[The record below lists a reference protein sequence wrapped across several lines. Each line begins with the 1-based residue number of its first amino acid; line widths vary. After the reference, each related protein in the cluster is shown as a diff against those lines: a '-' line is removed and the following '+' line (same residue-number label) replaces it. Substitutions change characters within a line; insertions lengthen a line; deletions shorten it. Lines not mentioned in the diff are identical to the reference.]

1 MSSSSLS
8 NICTLNSQIRALSFS
23 VSVRYTLR
31 TKQIEL
37 TDNDSDRDMK
47 MLQTATAVDVSHGA
61 AGGRTVVVGV
71 KMDSLSRELL
81 TWALFKV
88 AQPGDVVLA
97 LHVLGNDEIM
107 NRDGKSSLFSL
118 VKAFDS
124 VLAVYE
130 GFCNLKQV
138 DLKLK
143 ICRGSSVRKI
153 LVREANAYS
162 ASHIIVGTPQGL
174 HKIRPC
180 ISVAR
185 YCAKKLSKDC
195 WVFAVD
201 NGKVVFKR
209 DGSPSTRADLKGLD
223 RDHRNGLLG
232 SIHWT
237 RGKSSKVL
245 NDDGTGMHDDKGGRK
260 FSDHSLAKAFS
271 MDSEEFIENRRC
283 SICASSSTT
292 AWFDSSCNHSE
303 EESSGDGY
311 GENSLA
317 LVPVQTKDAAS
328 KMITLPIREVPESK
342 PGWPLLHRTILS
354 ERQCTER
361 SWLRQISVVQWA
373 LQLPS
378 RNLSY
383 AAPHDR
389 KTNNCDPNN
398 DQFLAL
404 DSKSGA
410 LVPVDAQIGTA
421 SSPERNS
428 ISSPKE
434 LEGLHEKYSSTCRLF
449 KYQEL
454 VSATSNFLP
463 DNLIGKGG
471 SSRVYRG
478 CLPDGKEL
486 AVKILKPSDDV
497 LKEFVLEI
505 EIITTLHHKNIIS
518 LLGFCFEDGNLLLVY
533 DFLSRGSLEENLHGN
548 KKNPLVFGWTE
559 RYKVAMGVAEALEYL
574 HNNEGQSVIH
584 RDVKSSN
591 VLLSEDFE
599 PQLSDFGLAKWASI
613 SSSHIT
619 CTDVAGT
626 FGYMAPEYF
635 MYGKVN
641 DKIDVYAF
649 GVVLLELLSGRKPIS
664 GDYPKGQESLV
675 MWASPI
681 LNSGKVSQLLDPS
694 LGDKYDHEEMERM
707 VLAATLCIRR
717 APRARPQMSL
727 ISKLLGGDAEVI
739 KWAKLE
745 VNALEAPEMLDDE
758 ACPPSNLQSHLNL
771 ALLDVEDDSLSM
783 CSVEHNV
790 SLEDYLRGRWSR
802 SSSFD

>member
-1 MSSSSLS
+1 
-8 NICTLNSQIRALSFS
+8 
-23 VSVRYTLR
+23 
-31 TKQIEL
+31 
-37 TDNDSDRDMK
+37 MK
-47 MLQTATAVDVSHGA
+47 MLQPATAGEARYGGA
-61 AGGRTVVVGV
+61 DGRTVVVGV
-71 KMDSLSRELL
+71 KMDSNSTELL

-88 AQPGDVVLA
+88 AQPGDVVFA
-97 LHVLGNDEIM
+97 LHVLGNDEIV

-153 LVREANAYS
+153 LVREAVTYS

-195 WVFAVD
+195 WVLAVN

-209 DGSPSTRADLKGLD
+209 DGSPATRSDLKGLD
-223 RDHRNGLLG
+223 GDHRNGLLG
-232 SIHWT
+232 SIQWKLS
-237 RGKSSKVL
+237 KSSKVL
-245 NDDGTGMHDDKGGRK
+245 DDDGTGLHDKGSGQY
-260 FSDHSLAKAFS
+260 SDHSLAKAF
-271 MDSEEFIENRRC
+271 MDSKEFIGKKRC
-283 SICASSSTT
+283 SICASTP
-292 AWFDSSCNHSE
+292 ALFDSPCNHLA
-303 EESSGDGY
+303 EESCGDGCN
-311 GENSLA
+311 ENSLA
-317 LVPVQTKDAAS
+317 LVPVKTNDAAS
-328 KMITLPIREVPESK
+328 RMTTLHGREVTELK
-342 PGWPLLHRTILS
+342 PGWPLLHRAILS
-354 ERQCTER
+354 DRQCSER
-361 SWLRQISVVQWA
+361 SLLRQISVVQWVM
-373 LQLPS
+373 QFPS

-383 AAPHDR
+383 AANHGL
-389 KTNNCDPNN
+389 KTNNCDRDK

-410 LVPVDAQIGTA
+410 LVPVDAEIGA
-421 SSPERNS
+421 DSSPEH
-428 ISSPKE
+428 SSRKVPKE
-434 LEGLHEKYSSTCRLF
+434 LDGFHEKYSSTCRLF

-463 DNLIGKGG
+463 ENLIGKGG
-471 SSRVYRG
+471 SSQVFRG

-533 DFLSRGSLEENLHGN
+533 DFLSRGSLEENLHG
-548 KKNPLVFGWTE
+548 KKNPLVFGWAE

-574 HNNEGQSVIH
+574 HNIEGQSVIH

-599 PQLSDFGLAKWASI
+599 PQLSDFGLAKWAS

-681 LNSGKVSQLLDPS
+681 INSGKVSQLLDPS
-694 LGDKYDHEEMERM
+694 LGNSYDHEEMERM
-707 VLAATLCIRR
+707 VLAATLCLRR

-727 ISKLLGGDAEVI
+727 ISKLLGGDADVI
-739 KWAKLE
+739 KWARLE
-745 VNALEAPEMLDDE
+745 VSALEVPEMLDDE
-758 ACPPSNLQSHLNL
+758 AWPPSNLQSHLNL

-783 CSVEHNV
+783 CSVEQNV

>member
-1 MSSSSLS
+1 M
-8 NICTLNSQIRALSFS
+8 FWP
-23 VSVRYTLR
+23 
-31 TKQIEL
+31 K
-37 TDNDSDRDMK
+37 
-47 MLQTATAVDVSHGA
+47 
-61 AGGRTVVVGV
+61 
-71 KMDSLSRELL
+71 
-81 TWALFKV
+81 
-88 AQPGDVVLA
+88 
-97 LHVLGNDEIM
+97 
-107 NRDGKSSLFSL
+107 
-118 VKAFDS
+118 
-124 VLAVYE
+124 
-130 GFCNLKQV
+130 V
-138 DLKLK
+138 DLKFK
-143 ICRGSSVRKI
+143 ICRGSSVRRI

-162 ASHIIVGTPQGL
+162 ATHIIVGSSQGL
-174 HKIRPC
+174 HIIRPC

-185 YCAKKLSKDC
+185 YCAKKLPKDC
-195 WVFAVD
+195 WVLAVD
-201 NGKVVFKR
+201 NGKIVFKR
-209 DGSPSTRADLKGLD
+209 EGSPATRAELKGLD
-223 RDHRNGLLG
+223 QDHKTRLLG
-232 SIHWT
+232 SIHRT
-237 RGKSSKVL
+237 ISKGSKVL
-245 NDDGTGMHDDKGGRK
+245 DDDGTGIHEKGCGNGEY
-260 FSDHSLAKAFS
+260 SDHSLAKAFL
-271 MDSEEFIENRRC
+271 DSKEFVEKKRC
-283 SICASSSTT
+283 SICAS
-292 AWFDSSCNHSE
+292 E
-303 EESSGDGY
+303 EESCGDASD
-311 GENSLA
+311 ENNPLA
-317 LVPVQTKDAAS
+317 IVPVQTNDAA
-328 KMITLPIREVPESK
+328 SK
-342 PGWPLLHRTILS
+342 PGWPLLRKTIASDKKCS
-354 ERQCTER
+354 EK
-361 SWLRQISVVQWA
+361 SLLRQISVVQWA
-373 LQLPS
+373 MQLPS
-378 RNLSY
+378 RDLSY
-383 AAPHDR
+383 AAHQDH
-389 KTNNCDPNN
+389 KANNCDQNK

-410 LVPVDAQIGTA
+410 LVPVDAEIGTA

-428 ISSPKE
+428 RSIPKE

-449 KYQEL
+449 EYQEL
-454 VSATSNFLP
+454 VLATSNFLP
-463 DNLIGKGG
+463 ENLIGKGG
-471 SSRVYRG
+471 SSQVYRG

-505 EIITTLHHKNIIS
+505 EIITTLNHKNIIS

-599 PQLSDFGLAKWASI
+599 PQLSDFGLAKWAST
-613 SSSHIT
+613 SSSHII

-681 LNSGKVSQLLDPS
+681 LNSGKVLQMLDPS
-694 LGDKYDHEEMERM
+694 LGENYDHEEMERM

-717 APRARPQMSL
+717 APRARPLMSL
-727 ISKLLGGDAEVI
+727 ISKLLGGDPDVI
-739 KWAKLE
+739 KWARLE
-745 VNALEAPEMLDDE
+745 ANALEAPEMLDGE

-783 CSVEHNV
+783 CSVEQNV

>member
-1 MSSSSLS
+1 
-8 NICTLNSQIRALSFS
+8 
-23 VSVRYTLR
+23 
-31 TKQIEL
+31 
-37 TDNDSDRDMK
+37 
-47 MLQTATAVDVSHGA
+47 MLPTSTAGEASH
-61 AGGRTVVVGV
+61 GGRTVVVGV
-71 KMDSLSRELL
+71 KMDSHSTELL

-88 AQPGDVVLA
+88 AQPCDVVLA
-97 LHVLGNDEIM
+97 LHVLGNDEIV

-138 DLKLK
+138 DLKFK
-143 ICRGSSVRKI
+143 ICRGSSVRRI

-162 ASHIIVGTPQGL
+162 ATHIIVGSPQGL
-174 HKIRPC
+174 QRIRPY

-185 YCAKKLSKDC
+185 YCAKKLPRDC
-195 WVFAVD
+195 CVLAVN
-201 NGKVVFKR
+201 NGKIVFKR
-209 DGSPSTRADLKGLD
+209 DGSPVTAADMKGVD
-223 RDHRNGLLG
+223 QNHATGVPS
-232 SIHWT
+232 SIHRT
-237 RGKSSKVL
+237 LGKTSKVQD
-245 NDDGTGMHDDKGGRK
+245 DDGKGSGQ
-260 FSDHSLAKAFS
+260 FSDHSLAKAFL
-271 MDSEEFIENRRC
+271 DSKEFIEKKSC
-283 SICASSSTT
+283 SVCSSNP
-292 AWFDSSCNHSE
+292 ALFGLCCNHSS
-303 EESSGDGY
+303 EESCGDACD
-311 GENSLA
+311 ENPLA
-317 LVPVQTKDAAS
+317 IVSVQTNDS
-328 KMITLPIREVPESK
+328 VSK
-342 PGWPLLHRTILS
+342 PGWPLLHKTITSDRKCS
-354 ERQCTER
+354 ER
-361 SWLRQISVVQWA
+361 SLFRQISVVQWA
-373 LQLPS
+373 MQLPS

-383 AAPHDR
+383 AAHLEQ
-389 KTNNCDPNN
+389 KTNNCGPNK
-398 DQFLAL
+398 DQFLGL

-410 LVPVDAQIGTA
+410 LVPVDAEIGTP
-421 SSPERNS
+421 SVPEHNS
-428 ISSPKE
+428 RSIPKE
-434 LEGLHEKYSSTCRLF
+434 LEGLHERYSSSCRLF

-454 VSATSNFLP
+454 VLATSNFLP
-463 DNLIGKGG
+463 ENLIGKGG
-471 SSRVYRG
+471 SSQVYRG

-497 LKEFVLEI
+497 MKEFVLEI

-533 DFLSRGSLEENLHGN
+533 DFLSRGSLEENIHGN

-599 PQLSDFGLAKWASI
+599 PQLSDFGLAKWAST
-613 SSSHIT
+613 SSSHII

-664 GDYPKGQESLV
+664 SDYPKGQESLV
-675 MWASPI
+675 MWANPI
-681 LNSGKVSQLLDPS
+681 LNSGKVLQLLDPS
-694 LGDKYDHEEMERM
+694 LGDNYDPEEMERM

-727 ISKLLGGDAEVI
+727 IKKVLGGDGEVM
-739 KWAKLE
+739 KWARLE
-745 VNALEAPEMLDDE
+745 VNAVEAAEMGDDE
-758 ACPPSNLQSHLNL
+758 ACPPSSNLQSHLNL
-771 ALLDVEDDSLSM
+771 ALRDVEDDSLSM
-783 CSVEHNV
+783 CSVEQNI

>member
-1 MSSSSLS
+1 
-8 NICTLNSQIRALSFS
+8 
-23 VSVRYTLR
+23 
-31 TKQIEL
+31 
-37 TDNDSDRDMK
+37 
-47 MLQTATAVDVSHGA
+47 MLPHVTAAESGS
-61 AGGRTVVVGV
+61 RTVVVGV
-71 KMDSLSRELL
+71 KMDSHSTELL

-88 AQPGDVVLA
+88 AQPGDLVLA
-97 LHVLGNDEIM
+97 LHVLGNGEIV

-118 VKAFDS
+118 VRAFDS

-162 ASHIIVGTPQGL
+162 ATHIVVGSPHGL

-185 YCAKKLSKDC
+185 YCAKKLPKDC
-195 WVFAVD
+195 WVLAVD

-209 DGSPSTRADLKGLD
+209 EGPPATRADLKGLD
-223 RDHRNGLLG
+223 GDHKNGLLG
-232 SIHWT
+232 SVHRT
-237 RGKSSKVL
+237 LGKSSKVL
-245 NDDGTGMHDDKGGRK
+245 DDGGREMHEKVRGQ
-260 FSDHSLAKAFS
+260 FSDHSLAKAFL
-271 MDSEEFIENRRC
+271 DSTEFNGKKRC
-283 SICASSSTT
+283 SICDSTPSL
-292 AWFDSSCNHSE
+292 FDSSCNHSE
-303 EESSGDGY
+303 EESCDAC
-311 GENSLA
+311 EEKNPLA
-317 LVPVQTKDAAS
+317 IVPVQTNDAA
-328 KMITLPIREVPESK
+328 SK
-342 PGWPLLHRTILS
+342 PGWPLLRKTIVSDKKCS
-354 ERQCTER
+354 ER
-361 SWLRQISVVQWA
+361 SMYRQISVVQWA
-373 LQLPS
+373 MQLPS

-383 AAPHDR
+383 AANQDH
-389 KTNNCDPNN
+389 KTSNFGLNNS
-398 DQFLAL
+398 QVLTL
-404 DSKSGA
+404 DSNSGA
-410 LVPVDAQIGTA
+410 LVPVNAEIGRT
-421 SSPERNS
+421 SSPQHNS
-428 ISSPKE
+428 RSIPKE

-454 VSATSNFLP
+454 VLATSNFLP
-463 DNLIGKGG
+463 ENLIGKGG
-471 SSRVYRG
+471 SSQVYRG

-518 LLGFCFEDGNLLLVY
+518 LLGFCFDSGNLLLVY
-533 DFLSRGSLEENLHGN
+533 DLLSRGNLEENLHGN
-548 KKNPLVFGWTE
+548 KKNPVLFGWTE

-574 HNNEGQSVIH
+574 HKNEGQSVIH

-599 PQLSDFGLAKWASI
+599 PQLSDFGLAKWAST
-613 SSSHIT
+613 SSTHII

-681 LNSGKVSQLLDPS
+681 LNSGKVLQLLDPS
-694 LGDKYDHEEMERM
+694 LGDNYNHEEMERM

-717 APRARPQMSL
+717 AHRARPQMSL
-727 ISKLLGGDAEVI
+727 ISKLLGGDAEVL
-739 KWAKLE
+739 KWARLE
-745 VNALEAPEMLDDE
+745 VNALKAPELLDDE

-783 CSVEHNV
+783 CSLEQNV

>member
-1 MSSSSLS
+1 
-8 NICTLNSQIRALSFS
+8 
-23 VSVRYTLR
+23 
-31 TKQIEL
+31 
-37 TDNDSDRDMK
+37 
-47 MLQTATAVDVSHGA
+47 MLPSATAGDAGHGS
-61 AGGRTVVVGV
+61 AGDRIVVVGM
-71 KMDSLSRELL
+71 KMDSHSTELL

-97 LHVLGNDEIM
+97 LHVLGNDEIV
-107 NRDGKSSLFSL
+107 NREGKSSLFSL

-124 VLAVYE
+124 ILAVYE

-138 DLKLK
+138 DLKFK
-143 ICRGSSVRKI
+143 ICRGSSVTRI

-162 ASHIIVGTPQGL
+162 ATHIIVGSSQGL
-174 HKIRPC
+174 HITRPC

-185 YCAKKLSKDC
+185 YCAKKLPKDC

-201 NGKVVFKR
+201 NGKIVFKR
-209 DGSPSTRADLKGLD
+209 EGSAATRSDLK
-223 RDHRNGLLG
+223 
-232 SIHWT
+232 
-237 RGKSSKVL
+237 
-245 NDDGTGMHDDKGGRK
+245 
-260 FSDHSLAKAFS
+260 
-271 MDSEEFIENRRC
+271 EFIEKKRC
-283 SICASSSTT
+283 STSA
-292 AWFDSSCNHSE
+292 SE
-303 EESSGDGY
+303 EEESCADACD
-311 GENSLA
+311 EMNPLA
-317 LVPVQTKDAAS
+317 IVPVQTNDAA
-328 KMITLPIREVPESK
+328 SK
-342 PGWPLLHRTILS
+342 PGWPLLRKTIVS
-354 ERQCTER
+354 DRKCSQR
-361 SWLRQISVVQWA
+361 SLLCQISVVQWA
-373 LQLPS
+373 M
-378 RNLSY
+378 
-383 AAPHDR
+383 H
-389 KTNNCDPNN
+389 
-398 DQFLAL
+398 
-404 DSKSGA
+404 KSGA
-410 LVPVDAQIGTA
+410 LVPVDAEIGTA
-421 SSPERNS
+421 PSTEHNS
-428 ISSPKE
+428 RSIPKE

-454 VSATSNFLP
+454 VLATSNFLP
-463 DNLIGKGG
+463 ENLIGKGG
-471 SSRVYRG
+471 SSQVYRG

-505 EIITTLHHKNIIS
+505 EIITTLNHKSLIS

-548 KKNPLVFGWTE
+548 KKNPLMFGWTE
-559 RYKVAMGVAEALEYL
+559 RYKVAIGVAEALEYL
-574 HNNEGQSVIH
+574 HNNDGQSVIH

-599 PQLSDFGLAKWASI
+599 PQLSDFGLAKWASTT
-613 SSSHIT
+613 SSHII

-681 LNSGKVSQLLDPS
+681 LNSGKVLQLLDPS
-694 LGDKYDHEEMERM
+694 LGDNYNHEEMERM
-707 VLAATLCIRR
+707 VLAATLCTRR

-727 ISKLLGGDAEVI
+727 ISKLLGGDPDVI
-739 KWAKLE
+739 KWARLE

-783 CSVEHNV
+783 CSVEQNV

>member
-1 MSSSSLS
+1 MITTY
-8 NICTLNSQIRALSFS
+8 N
-23 VSVRYTLR
+23 
-31 TKQIEL
+31 
-37 TDNDSDRDMK
+37 
-47 MLQTATAVDVSHGA
+47 GA
-61 AGGRTVVVGV
+61 SGGRTVVVGV
-71 KMDSLSRELL
+71 KMESNSHSTELL
-81 TWALFKV
+81 TWSLVNV
-88 AQPGDVVLA
+88 AQPGDLILA
-97 LHVLGNDEIM
+97 LHVLRNDEIV

-124 VLAVYE
+124 VLSGYE

-143 ICRGSSVRKI
+143 ICRGSSVRRI
-153 LVREANAYS
+153 LVREANEYCAT
-162 ASHIIVGTPQGL
+162 HVIVGKSQGL
-174 HKIRPC
+174 IRPT
-180 ISVAR
+180 ISLPR

-209 DGSPSTRADLKGLD
+209 DGSPTNHVDLKG
-223 RDHRNGLLG
+223 HRIGLLG
-232 SIHWT
+232 SIQRT
-237 RGKSSKVL
+237 FSKSSKVL
-245 NDDGTGMHDDKGGRK
+245 NDDV
-260 FSDHSLAKAFS
+260 
-271 MDSEEFIENRRC
+271 EE
-283 SICASSSTT
+283 SILQ
-292 AWFDSSCNHSE
+292 DSSCYQAADQESYFGDEGDSE
-303 EESSGDGY
+303 K
-311 GENSLA
+311 NSLA
-317 LVPVQTKDAAS
+317 MVPVKATDAGS
-328 KMITLPIREVPESK
+328 SMRTLHDREVTALK
-342 PGWPLLHRTILS
+342 PGWPLLHRTISSDRKVS
-354 ERQCTER
+354 ERSLFR
-361 SWLRQISVVQWA
+361 RISVVQWA
-373 LQLPS
+373 MQLPS
-378 RNLSY
+378 RNLSF
-383 AAPHDR
+383 D
-389 KTNNCDPNN
+389 K
-398 DQFLAL
+398 DQFLGL

-410 LVPVDAQIGTA
+410 LVPVNAEIGMVA
-421 SSPERNS
+421 SPERKS
-428 ISSPKE
+428 MCVPKE

-463 DNLIGKGG
+463 ENLIGKGG
-471 SSRVYRG
+471 SSRVYKG

-505 EIITTLHHKNIIS
+505 EIITALHHKNIIS
-518 LLGFCFEDGNLLLVY
+518 LIGFCFEDDNLLLVY
-533 DFLSRGSLEENLHGN
+533 DFLSRGSLEQNLQGS
-548 KKNPLVFGWTE
+548 KKNSLELGWTE

-574 HNNEGQSVIH
+574 HNNSDQPVIH

-599 PQLSDFGLAKWASI
+599 PQLSDFGLAKWAST
-613 SSSHIT
+613 SSSSIT

-626 FGYMAPEYF
+626 FGYLAPEYF

-649 GVVLLELLSGRKPIS
+649 GVVLLELLTRRKPIS

-681 LNSGKVSQLLDPS
+681 LNSGKLSQLLDPS
-694 LGDKYDHEEMERM
+694 LGDNYDHEEMERM

-717 APRARPQMSL
+717 APGARPHMSL
-727 ISKLLGGDAEVI
+727 ISKVLKGDAVVI

-745 VNALEAPEMLDDE
+745 INALKASELLDEE
-758 ACPPSNLQSHLNL
+758 ACPPSDIQSHLNL
-771 ALLDVEDDSLSM
+771 ALLDVDDDTLSM
-783 CSVEHNV
+783 FSVEQNV